1 MLVCVG
7 VVYWVDCSRYSIF
20 EWVGIMRKRKWGFD
34 LDGTVI
40 CSLHRALQTND
51 QAEFLADWV
60 SHTPMQI
67 LADKLLPLGKF
78 MRRLIANGEDVFICT
93 ARNMSEADFM
103 LLELLGIDCK
113 VIISRANGDDRQD
126 AIYKASR
133 LKEQFGEFL
142 ANGGEIIFWDDK
154 QDIRETLENDLG
166 ITCVNP
172 EIYNG
177 ANNGDLRP
185 ITMH

>member
-1 MLVCVG
+1 M
-7 VVYWVDCSRYSIF
+7 I
-20 EWVGIMRKRKWGFD
+20 KRKWGFD

-40 CSLHRALQTND
+40 CSMHRALQTD
-51 QAEFLADWV
+51 SQADFLADWV
-60 SHTPMQI
+60 AHTPMQI

-93 ARNMSEADFM
+93 ARNMSNADYM

-113 VIISRANGDDRQD
+113 VIISRANGDNRQD

-133 LKEQFGEFL
+133 LKEQFGEYL
-142 ANGGEIIFWDDK
+142 EGGGEIIFWDDK
-154 QDIRETLENDLG
+154 QDIRETLKNDLG
-166 ITCVNP
+166 IICVDP
-172 EIYNG
+172 QIYNG
-177 ANNGDLRP
+177 VNNDTMRA